1 MPSGRPS
8 LDDLPETGGF
18 WREALADVSDAVI
31 LQDADGQVRWCNPA
45 ASEWFPSLDGGGW
58 VEPGRVAVLA
68 QDGGEAPSTDV
79 GYVEYG
85 GRRFPARCRTVNDGW
100 RIWTCSRSEADA
112 TPQREI
118 QQGIEGFL
126 AEVGVRLAGVWDR
139 SRTAALIAE
148 LAAAELADF
157 VFVVLPTTR
166 GRWEWWNGGPDGSA
180 RGRVRRVQSELVP
193 VLTQTLSGVGT
204 REACPLPR
212 TEVLNLPLVL
222 AAPLGP
228 CAQVS
233 VVPLTAEN
241 GSGPTGAIVLGTR
254 GENPAFGD
262 GQAFAITEF
271 ARVAGAGLA
280 GAYRF
285 ERQQEAIEG
294 LKTTLGPTELPEL
307 PGARLAVWYEPADGP
322 LDIGGDFYDVHPR
335 ADGSALVVLG
345 DICGND
351 AEAAALTGRVRH
363 SLAALHLFERDGE
376 RLLQRLNE
384 LLIASGSSR
393 FATLVVGSATAV
405 ADGGLRLTLTSGG
418 HPAPLVL
425 RRSGL
430 VEELALQG
438 MLVGVSAQARFAEC
452 TVELAD
458 GDTCLIYTDGITEAR
473 GRHDRSELYGQER
486 LSALLP
492 ECAEQPAQ
500 LVVKRIREA
509 VHDWLGDTEH
519 DDMALLAIQCAS
531 GTPEGSG

>member
-1 MPSGRPS
+1 M
-8 LDDLPETGGF
+8 DNLPETGEF

-31 LQDADGQVRWCNPA
+31 LQDADGQIRWCNQA
-45 ASEWFPSLDGGGW
+45 ASEWFPSAGDGGW
-58 VEPGRVAVLA
+58 IEPEQVAVLA
-68 QDGGEAPSTDV
+68 LDSGAGPSQDV

-85 GRRFPARCRTVNDGW
+85 GRRFPARCRTVNDDW
-100 RIWTCSRSEADA
+100 RIWTCSRPAA
-112 TPQREI
+112 YAAAEI
-118 QQGIEGFL
+118 RQGVEGFL

-148 LAAAELADF
+148 LAAVELADF
-157 VFVVLPTTR
+157 AFVVLPTTR
-166 GRWEWWNGGPDGSA
+166 GRWEWWNGSPAGSA
-180 RGRVRRVQSELVP
+180 RGRVRRVLPELVP
-193 VLTQTLSGVGT
+193 VLTQTLSGIGP
-204 REACPLPR
+204 RDACPLPR
-212 TEVLNLPLVL
+212 AEVLNLPPVF
-222 AAPLGP
+222 AASLGP

-233 VVPLTAEN
+233 VVALNAED
-241 GSGPTGAIVLGTR
+241 GSGPTGAVVLGTR
-254 GENPAFGD
+254 GEQSVFGD

-271 ARVAGAGLA
+271 ARRAGAALA
-280 GAYRF
+280 SAYRF
-285 ERQQEAIEG
+285 ERQQAAIDG
-294 LKTTLGPTELPEL
+294 LKTTLSPTELPEL

-363 SLAALHLFERDGE
+363 SLAALHLVEQDGE
-376 RLLQRLNE
+376 RLLRRLND

-393 FATLVVGSATAV
+393 FATLVVGSATAL
-405 ADGGLRLTLTSGG
+405 DEGGLRLTLTSGG

-473 GRHDRSELYGQER
+473 GSHDRSELYGQER
-486 LSALLP
+486 LSAMLH

-500 LVVKRIREA
+500 LVVKRVREA

-531 GTPEGSG
+531 GTPEEPG